1 MQPYDFGFLIG
12 SIKEAGFAN
21 GFANIARQGLMAAG
35 GALRSYGGALTG
47 QAASAA
53 RKSLPGIQQ
62 NALTAFSKQKS
73 LGRNV
78 TFKDP
83 VTNKIVNHTNDVMRP
98 AQQAFTN
105 AQGLTQNL
113 EFNRDLARGLTGA
126 GAVAA
131 GGAYALNK

>member
-1 MQPYDFGFLIG
+1 MSALFNFGFWVG
-12 SIKEAGFAN
+12 SIKEAGLAD
-21 GFANIARQGLMAAG
+21 IARQGLTAAG
-35 GALRSYGGALTG
+35 GALRSYGSALTG

-53 RKSLPGIQQ
+53 RKSLPGLRQ
-62 NALTAFSKQKS
+62 NALTASSKQKS

-78 TFKDP
+78 FYKDP
-83 VTNKIVNHTNDVMRP
+83 ITQKTVNHTNDVYRP